1 MIKKFKITYTSG
13 KDEHQ
18 EELIASSKYDAK
30 TKFYKRFPRAEIIK
44 VEVEENGKEN
54 T

>member
-18 EELIASSKYDAK
+18 EELSNDNQQK
-30 TKFYKRFPRAEIIK
+30 
-44 VEVEENGKEN
+44 EVK
-54 T
+54 